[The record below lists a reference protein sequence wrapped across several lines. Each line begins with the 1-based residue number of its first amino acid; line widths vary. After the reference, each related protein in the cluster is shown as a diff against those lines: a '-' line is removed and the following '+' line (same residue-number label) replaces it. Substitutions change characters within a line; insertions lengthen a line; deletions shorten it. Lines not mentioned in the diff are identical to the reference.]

1 ERCSLSETSCSSL
14 VSALKSNPSHLR
26 HLDLSFND
34 LQDSGVKDLSGFLK
48 SPHCRLETLRI
59 CEYEVI
65 KASRDQTCVSG
76 VKLDPNREETKLE
89 VSEDDPT
96 LMVSEDDSK
105 LKLSSF
111 KPELESESTQLSYR
125 FRCPGP
131 GQFQCTSTGLV
142 FVMDQEAELI
152 YETVQW
158 DENLLQSVGKMAA
171 GPLFSIQCRED
182 AVRQLHLPHCETEEG
197 LHCDGLLSVAH
208 ITDDGMSFIEPLE
221 ITDTHVIISV
231 PHLSFFGLVWVK
243 ELIRRIWN
251 NMKSVCGQ
259 VLLFRQ
265 PNLTPRMQSLNVF
278 LLEKNVDLDKVKAR
292 QDDCVFIRAPSSC
305 TLITNKTYTVHCP
318 QADIVQPEEDNFDLD
333 FGPNYPPTF
342 QIILFSSTEIANV
355 EVRDETETAVWK
367 CRVHLPVH
375 LPGPGP
381 APSPSVSAPTP
392 SVSASSPSV
401 SAAERLR
408 YARAQFIESVSE
420 PVLRQLLD
428 KLLDCHVV
436 TDGERES
443 FVVIANRAQKAEEVI
458 DTVRKKGETACAK
471 LIRALCEVDPCLS
484 THLNLG

>member
-1 ERCSLSETSCSSL
+1 ERCSLSEISCSSL

-48 SPHCRLETLRI
+48 SPHCGLETLRI

-76 VKLDPNREETKLE
+76 VKLDPNREETTLE

-105 LKLSSF
+105 LKNLLQHQIPVSHCRSPQTLS
-111 KPELESESTQLSYR
+111 PVTQVTEDCATNL

-142 FVMDQEAELI
+142 FVMNQEAELF
-152 YETVQW
+152 YRTVQW

-221 ITDTHVIISV
+221 ITDTHV
-231 PHLSFFGLVWVK
+231 
-243 ELIRRIWN
+243 
-251 NMKSVCGQ
+251 
-259 VLLFRQ
+259 
-265 PNLTPRMQSLNVF
+265 
-278 LLEKNVDLDKVKAR
+278 KAR

-305 TLITNKTYTVHCP
+305 TLVTNKTYTVHCP

-381 APSPSVSAPTP
+381 GPGPSVSAPTP

-428 KLLDCHVV
+428 KLLDCQVV

>member
-1 ERCSLSETSCSSL
+1 
-14 VSALKSNPSHLR
+14 
-26 HLDLSFND
+26 
-34 LQDSGVKDLSGFLK
+34 
-48 SPHCRLETLRI
+48 
-59 CEYEVI
+59 
-65 KASRDQTCVSG
+65 
-76 VKLDPNREETKLE
+76 
-89 VSEDDPT
+89 
-96 LMVSEDDSK
+96 MVSEDDSK

-111 KPELESESTQLSYR
+111 KPELESESTQLSYSVDLMVFCLKGHQLDHSWINSQSAE

-231 PHLSFFGLVWVK
+231 PHLSFFGLV
-243 ELIRRIWN
+243 
-251 NMKSVCGQ
+251 
-259 VLLFRQ
+259 
-265 PNLTPRMQSLNVF
+265 
-278 LLEKNVDLDKVKAR
+278 KAR

-381 APSPSVSAPTP
+381 GP
-392 SVSASSPSV
+392 
-401 SAAERLR
+401 
-408 YARAQFIESVSE
+408 ES
-420 PVLRQLLD
+420 
-428 KLLDCHVV
+428 K
-436 TDGERES
+436 
-443 FVVIANRAQKAEEVI
+443 
-458 DTVRKKGETACAK
+458 
-471 LIRALCEVDPCLS
+471 CLS
-484 THLNLG
+484 FKSKCLSFKSKCLSSREAEVCSGPVH